1 MDALLAL
8 IALCSVVAG
17 RLYLGIMATR
27 FIDELPKDVR
37 AQFHRHNRLIC
48 E

>member
-1 MDALLAL
+1 MDAFFALA
-8 IALCSVVAG
+8 ALAAVVAG

-27 FIDELPKDVR
+27 FLDELPTDVR
-37 AQFHRHNRLIC
+37 AQFNRHNRLIC